1 MYFWLLL
8 YPSDL
13 RLVLW
18 SRVTYTFIY
27 AYKQYMQ
34 YMHTNKKMIDHQI
47 LFYFKTLKYQ
57 KYKSQHPQII
67 VVYLSFVFYEAFII
81 LDLN

>member
-1 MYFWLLL
+1 
-8 YPSDL
+8 
-13 RLVLW
+13 
-18 SRVTYTFIY
+18 
-27 AYKQYMQ
+27 MQ
-34 YMHTNKKMIDHQI
+34 YMHKSKKMIDHQI
-47 LFYFKTLKYQ
+47 FFYFKTLKYQ